1 MELHVTSSR
10 KNSRVFRF
18 HVFYPSRSTHQPSTT
33 THLLPPTVVRT
44 ITSTMIGDAAAVGI
58 GAAAGALCRHQIGN
72 IASRKIAEDPTRFGS
87 FTGWHTCGINVC
99 GSLLLGFVAGLPNTT
114 EVQSAN
120 NAGLVEGLSSRTRLM
135 AGVGF
140 CGSFTTFSTY
150 SVDAVGML
158 SNGQMTR
165 ALSYVAA
172 NNIGSITAA
181 YSGFNLAKR
190 LVMR

>member
-1 MELHVTSSR
+1 
-10 KNSRVFRF
+10 
-18 HVFYPSRSTHQPSTT
+18 
-33 THLLPPTVVRT
+33 
-44 ITSTMIGDAAAVGI
+44 
-58 GAAAGALCRHQIGN
+58 
-72 IASRKIAEDPTRFGS
+72 
-87 FTGWHTCGINVC
+87 INVC

-120 NAGLVEGLSSRTRLM
+120 NAGLVKGLSSRTRLM

-181 YSGFNLAKR
+181 YAGFNLAKR